1 MLLTPVFF
9 RLFFQHLVT
18 AVRSVAPPP
27 PGVPLGPPQ
36 GAPGTPVIKREIVRT
51 TPGVDQMHLQIGNNS
66 NDGTAGSNHSSP
78 NAAAVAAAA
87 AGHNHT
93 VRLSLHQH
101 QIVQKSSRCFW

>member
-36 GAPGTPVIKREIVRT
+36 GAPGTPVIKREIVQRT
-51 TPGVDQMHLQIGNNS
+51 TPGGVDQMHLQIGNNS

-78 NAAAVAAAA
+78 NAAAVAAATA
-87 AGHNHT
+87 AGHYHT
-93 VRLSLHQH
+93 VR
-101 QIVQKSSRCFW
+101 